1 MGLTC
6 RAHTHTCMHACMH
19 THAHTLANPQKS
31 CIFIGMQFHVDFKGG
46 ELWAACTVCKA
57 CIRNPVEACARTLFS
72 NISSLFLSHVT
83 PERHQGDIGETG
95 RTHQHLHFADVLRS
109 ACSFLH
115 IQSSPNAATAA
126 SRIRGGRTAF
136 TLQRKE
142 EEVLLRD

>member
-1 MGLTC
+1 MSRT
-6 RAHTHTCMHACMH
+6 HTHACMHACIHMH
-19 THAHTLANPQKS
+19 THWPIPRKAAYSLECSFMWTSKA
-31 CIFIGMQFHVDFKGG
+31 

-95 RTHQHLHFADVLRS
+95 CAHQHLHFADVLRS

-142 EEVLLRD
+142 EEVLLRV